1 MIPREKA
8 AQLVVDNQLKIKSL
22 DYKEAV
28 ECAKVIVD
36 EIIKS
41 REDDGHFDDSLSV
54 TSSEYYTPHPMY
66 LTYWKEVK
74 QELEKL

>member
-1 MIPREKA
+1 MTPREKA

-22 DYKEAV
+22 GYKEAV

-36 EIIKS
+36 EILNIGCI
-41 REDDGHFDDSLSV
+41 EV
-54 TSSEYYTPHPMY
+54 P
-66 LTYWKEVK
+66 YWYEVK